1 MKLEMADGRHEDTA
15 QDPKPE
21 PPPTS
26 TVQADLRRVPGR
38 GRGRCPLSTILRAS
52 LAFGD
57 GRLSPAGA
65 RQWSAKGQNAPG
77 PNAKNAK
84 RALPAARRCCKKPLQ
99 VGRKPVSAP
108 KPSLEGDVP
117 DRDPK
122 TKFLSLFLDEVWCGE
137 RLLVL

>member
-38 GRGRCPLSTILRAS
+38 GRGRRPLSTILRAS

-65 RQWSAKGQNAPG
+65 RQWSAKGQKCARAQRKKRKKGVASRTEMLQKTFTSWSKARFRPQTKPG
-77 PNAKNAK
+77 
-84 RALPAARRCCKKPLQ
+84 R
-99 VGRKPVSAP
+99 
-108 KPSLEGDVP
+108 
-117 DRDPK
+117 
-122 TKFLSLFLDEVWCGE
+122 
-137 RLLVL
+137 